1 VVTRVFW
8 ARVIPARR
16 VPPALGMSRF
26 SERWGNKETPSQEV
40 VTRAI
45 TIPQSLRRVSRPRRD
60 LVLITAIAFTI
71 LGFLAH
77 VLYVS
82 LSFDISNRFRKTA
95 EASVDDVTRDSLDGD
110 DDSILAS
117 PGGDDQD
124 SMARKDWTTFFKHD
138 ASNATRYCMR
148 TARYERF
155 CKYSPLCISSGQIVY
170 IEGDISCDSLQ
181 LRGEKTAMGESDC
194 LEIEK
199 KTFGDSGLVDDP
211 VPQPRHW
218 LKEQENSGGIRWV
231 ENMTVVLAFPRSD
244 ANIAHYSPRIL
255 FLWALMHH
263 AEGFGMEPIQNA
275 LLLGSD
281 DMMKRLLSASSW
293 HREVLRAVVSP
304 WSVPDRVLDSVD
316 SYERTERVHYLRND
330 RSLSSRG
337 TTCFRGA
344 VLIGYLK
351 NRFFLPSVEVPG
363 LSKYPENQVRF
374 VPEVPTGC
382 RNFSLAAH

>member
-1 VVTRVFW
+1 
-8 ARVIPARR
+8 
-16 VPPALGMSRF
+16 MSRF

-181 LRGEKTAMGESDC
+181 LRGEKNCDG
-194 LEIEK
+194 
-199 KTFGDSGLVDDP
+199 
-211 VPQPRHW
+211 R
-218 LKEQENSGGIRWV
+218 
-231 ENMTVVLAFPRSD
+231 
-244 ANIAHYSPRIL
+244 
-255 FLWALMHH
+255 
-263 AEGFGMEPIQNA
+263 
-275 LLLGSD
+275 
-281 DMMKRLLSASSW
+281 KRLSGN
-293 HREVLRAVVSP
+293 RE
-304 WSVPDRVLDSVD
+304 
-316 SYERTERVHYLRND
+316 
-330 RSLSSRG
+330 
-337 TTCFRGA
+337 
-344 VLIGYLK
+344 
-351 NRFFLPSVEVPG
+351 
-363 LSKYPENQVRF
+363 ENVW
-374 VPEVPTGC
+374 
-382 RNFSLAAH
+382 